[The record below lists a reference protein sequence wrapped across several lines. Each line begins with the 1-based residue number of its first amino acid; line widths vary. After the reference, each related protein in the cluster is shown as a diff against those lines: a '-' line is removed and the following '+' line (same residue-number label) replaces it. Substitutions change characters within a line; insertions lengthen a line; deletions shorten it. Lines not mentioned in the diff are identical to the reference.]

1 MITLYGSTFIN
12 EKELKEAEINHKIKL
27 EYYKIKNEVKTLKNG
42 KISKFGI
49 NIVKTEYIKDK
60 TKVEEKEIKYLS
72 SDEERVNNILEIL
85 KNNKVTPIGVKDVIT
100 DLSRKIIFS

>member
-1 MITLYGSTFIN
+1 MVTLYGSTFIDEHELN
-12 EKELKEAEINHKIKL
+12 EANINHPIKL
-27 EYYKIKNEVKTLKNG
+27 EYYKLIREDG
-42 KISKFGI
+42 ISTDSIPKFGI
-49 NIVKTEYIKDK
+49 NVVKKEYIENN

>member
-1 MITLYGSTFIN
+1 M
-12 EKELKEAEINHKIKL
+12 EK
-27 EYYKIKNEVKTLKNG
+27 
-42 KISKFGI
+42 GI
-49 NIVKTEYIKDK
+49 NPNENGLQYLIRHIDSQIVIHNFDENETNILKYSKYTL
-60 TKVEEKEIKYLS
+60 EKEIKYLS

>member
-1 MITLYGSTFIN
+1 MTDFADMPKLNYTGKTVIKYSIN
-12 EKELKEAEINHKIKL
+12 LPA
-27 EYYKIKNEVKTLKNG
+27 NG
-42 KISKFGI
+42 THNYTIQ
-49 NIVKTEYIKDK
+49 
-60 TKVEEKEIKYLS
+60 IKYLS

>member
-42 KISKFGI
+42 KIS
-49 NIVKTEYIKDK
+49 IKIEL
-60 TKVEEKEIKYLS
+60 V
-72 SDEERVNNILEIL
+72 
-85 KNNKVTPIGVKDVIT
+85 
-100 DLSRKIIFS
+100 